1 MKMSSDTMG
10 RVATDQIRG
19 ADVYDTEG
27 SHVGI
32 IHDLLIDGRT
42 GQVSAAILA
51 IGSILGMGGE
61 HQEVPWSSLAYDV
74 TQKGFVLG
82 IPLKQM
88 TKAPDEEDEADAPLI
103 APVPGLT

>member
-1 MKMSSDTMG
+1 MTLNSDTMG
-10 RVATDQIRG
+10 RVATEEIRG

-32 IHDLLIDGRT
+32 IHDLLIEGRT
-42 GQVSAAILA
+42 GHVSAAILT

-74 TQKGFVLG
+74 TQRGFVLG
-82 IPLKQM
+82 IPLTQM
-88 TKAPDEEDEADAPLI
+88 TKAPEEEEDAPLI
-103 APVPGLT
+103 APATGLT

>member
-1 MKMSSDTMG
+1 MTMNSDTMG

-19 ADVYDTEG
+19 ADVYDMQG

-42 GQVSAAILA
+42 AQVSAAILA

-61 HQEVPWSSLAYDV
+61 HEEVPWSSLAYDV

-82 IPLKQM
+82 IPLEQM
-88 TKAPDEEDEADAPLI
+88 EKAPEDEEEDAPLI